1 MLDQSD
7 SKRANYY
14 LVQLVRMSVFIFLLT
29 SYYPAFSADIYVKY
43 RGIVDTE
50 MVNKRTGRP
59 YFDELR
65 LKSSSL
71 VKGMYYD
78 QENNYLLVQLRNTWY
93 HYCEIPPKEVRSWQ
107 YSQSL
112 GSHYHS
118 FIKGGY
124 DCRTGFVPKY

>member
-1 MLDQSD
+1 MNRILTS
-7 SKRANYY
+7 
-14 LVQLVRMSVFIFLLT
+14 MSAFIFLLT
-29 SYYPAFSADIYVKY
+29 SVYPALGADLYVKY

-50 MVNKRTGRP
+50 LVNKRTGRP
-59 YFDELR
+59 YFDELK
-65 LKSSSL
+65 LKNSSL

-78 QENNYLLVQLRNTWY
+78 QANNYLLVRLRNTWY